1 MLWTPNKI
9 FSVEPFEAEKD
20 LEAAILEVKDIL
32 FGKSRIYLDL
42 KKLIGAKGKT
52 RNIPDG
58 YLIDLYSKKEP
69 KIYLVENELAAHDPL
84 KHIAI
89 QILNFS
95 LSFETTPQ
103 KLKTIIKEA
112 LSTDQDAWNQ
122 CQNYAVDNG
131 FENVDYLLEKIIYD
145 KDAFNAL
152 VIIDEVQDELETI
165 LQSRFKFPVEIL
177 TIQRYSTPEGERI
190 YQFEPFLSD
199 ISVYAPDSV
208 ELASEP
214 TKTIDPSDIDTIVVP
229 ARDEGFKETFIGEN
243 CWYSIRIHGS
253 MIPKIKHIAAYR
265 VAPKSAITHVAPVKS
280 IEPWKDTNK
289 YILHFSEPAREIH
302 PIKLVPKGK
311 VKAPQNARY
320 TSLERL
326 MAAKNLDE
334 AF

>member
-1 MLWTPNKI
+1 MLWTPKKI
-9 FSVEPFEAEKD
+9 FLVEPFEKEKD
-20 LEAAILEVKDIL
+20 LEAAILEVKDTL

-69 KIYLVENELAAHDPL
+69 KLYLVENELAIHDFL
-84 KHIAI
+84 KHIAV

-112 LSTDQDAWNQ
+112 LSKDKDAWEQ
-122 CQNYAVDNG
+122 CQKYAIDNG
-131 FENVDYLLEKIIYD
+131 FENVDYLLEKMIYR
-145 KDAFNAL
+145 KGAFNAL
-152 VIIDEVQDELETI
+152 VIIDEITDELETI
-165 LQSRFKFPVEIL
+165 LQSRFKFPVEIITL
-177 TIQRYSTPEGERI
+177 QRYSTSEGERV

-199 ISVYAPDSV
+199 ISSYILDT
-208 ELASEP
+208 EDTSEP
-214 TKTIDPSDIDTIVVP
+214 AKTIDPSEIDTIVVP
-229 ARDEGFKETFIGEN
+229 AREDGFKETFIGEN
-243 CWYSIRIHGS
+243 CWYQIRIHGS
-253 MIPKIKHIAAYR
+253 MIPKIKHVAAYR

-280 IEPWKDTNK
+280 IEQWKNTNK
-289 YILHFSEPAREIH
+289 YILHFSEPAREIT

-311 VKAPQNARY
+311 VIPLRNSRY

-326 MAAKNLDE
+326 MAAKTLDE